1 MMRILVTGANGFVG
15 SALIPI
21 LKSHGHHIRASVRR
35 AGVTPVPDTVVT
47 GEIGPDTDW
56 TKALDGIDAVIH
68 LAARVHQMDDPA
80 DPDLVIGA
88 YRRINVEGTRRLAE
102 AAASAGVRR
111 MVFVSTIKA
120 VTENSGDRPV
130 TEATPP
136 APETAYGISKLE
148 AERAL
153 TAVGARTG
161 LETVILRP
169 PLVYGPGVGANF
181 LRLLALCRHA
191 PPLPLGAIHNRRSLI
206 FVENLAGA
214 ITLCVEHP
222 KAAGGC
228 FLVHD
233 GRTLSTPELIRTLA
247 ATLDRPTRLFSVPP
261 PLLRG
266 ALKLVGK
273 GDAYERLAASLE
285 LDDGALRRGL
295 GWQPFWSQEDGL
307 RLTAEW
313 FNASADLTNGTTNGT
328 TKGTS

>member
-1 MMRILVTGANGFVG
+1 MRIFVTGANGFVG

-21 LKSHGHHIRASVRR
+21 LKSHGHQIRASVRR
-35 AGVTPVPDTVVT
+35 AGITPVPGIAPVPDTVVT
-47 GEIGPDTDW
+47 GDVGPDTDW
-56 TKALDGIDAVIH
+56 ADALRGIDVVVH
-68 LAARVHQMDDPA
+68 LAARVHHMDDPA
-80 DPDLVIGA
+80 DPSLVIEA

-102 AAASAGVRR
+102 SAAAAGVHR

-120 VTENSGDRPV
+120 ITENSGDTPV

-136 APETAYGISKLE
+136 APETPYGISKLE
-148 AERAL
+148 GERAL
-153 TAVGARTG
+153 REVGERTG

-169 PLVYGPGVGANF
+169 PLVYGPFVGANF
-181 LRLLALCRHA
+181 LRLLVLCRNA
-191 PPLPLGAIHNRRSLI
+191 PLLPLGAIHNRRSLI

-214 ITLCVEHP
+214 IALCAEHP
-222 KAAGGC
+222 DAAGGC

-233 GRTLSTPELIRTLA
+233 GKVLSTPELIRTLA
-247 ATLDRPTRLFSVPP
+247 GLMGRPARLFSVPP

-266 ALKLVGK
+266 ALTLVRR

-285 LDDGALRRGL
+285 LDDQHLRRTL

-313 FNASADLTNGTTNGT
+313 FNASADLTNGT
-328 TKGTS
+328 S

>member
-21 LKSHGHHIRASVRR
+21 LKSRGHEIRASVRR
-35 AGVTPVPDTVVT
+35 PGLAPVPDTVVT

-56 TKALDGIDAVIH
+56 ADALSGIDAVIH
-68 LAARVHQMDDPA
+68 LAARVHHMDDPA
-80 DPDLVIGA
+80 DPSLVIEA

-102 AAASAGVRR
+102 SAAAAGVRR

-120 VTENSGDRPV
+120 ITENSGDTPV
-130 TEATPP
+130 TDATPP
-136 APETAYGISKLE
+136 APETPYGISKLE

-153 TAVGARTG
+153 VETGKRNG

-169 PLVYGPGVGANF
+169 PLVYGPGVSANF
-181 LRLLALCRHA
+181 LRLMALCRKA
-191 PPLPLGAIHNRRSLI
+191 LPLPLGAIRNRRSLI

-214 ITLCVEHP
+214 IVCCVEHP
-222 KAAGGC
+222 NAAGGC

-233 GRTLSTPELIRTLA
+233 GKVLSTPELIRKLA
-247 ATLDRPTRLFSVPP
+247 GFMRRPARLLNVPQS
-261 PLLRG
+261 LLRG
-266 ALKLVGK
+266 ALTLVGR
-273 GDAYERLAASLE
+273 GDAYARLAASLE
-285 LDDGALRRGL
+285 LDDGHLRQTL

-313 FNASADLTNGTTNGT
+313 FNASADSTNGT
-328 TKGTS
+328 S

>member
-21 LKSHGHHIRASVRR
+21 LKSHGHQIRASARR
-35 AGVTPVPDTVVT
+35 PGIAPVPDTVVT
-47 GEIGPDTDW
+47 GDVGPDTDW
-56 TKALDGIDAVIH
+56 TNALRGIDAVVH

-80 DPDLVIGA
+80 DPSLVIGA
-88 YRRINVEGTRRLAE
+88 YRRVNVEGTRRLAE
-102 AAASAGVRR
+102 SAASAGVRR

-120 VTENSGDRPV
+120 VTENSGDVLV

-136 APETAYGISKLE
+136 APETPYGISKLE
-148 AERAL
+148 GERAL
-153 TAVGARTG
+153 AQVGERTG

-181 LRLLALCRHA
+181 LRLLALCRNA

-214 ITLCVEHP
+214 IARCVEHP
-222 KAAGGC
+222 AAAGGC

-233 GRTLSTPELIRTLA
+233 GRALSTPELIRTLA
-247 ATLDRPTRLFSVPP
+247 GIMHRPARLFNVPP
-261 PLLRG
+261 SLLRG
-266 ALKLVGK
+266 ALTLVRR
-273 GDAYERLAASLE
+273 GDAFERLAASLE
-285 LDDGALRRGL
+285 LDDRHLRRTL

-313 FNASADLTNGTTNGT
+313 FNASADLTNGT
-328 TKGTS
+328 S

>member
-1 MMRILVTGANGFVG
+1 MMRILITGANGFVG

-21 LKSHGHHIRASVRR
+21 LKSHGHQIRASVRR
-35 AGVTPVPDTVVT
+35 PGITPVPDTVVT

-56 TKALDGIDAVIH
+56 TEALSGIDAVIH
-68 LAARVHQMDDPA
+68 LAARVHHMDNPA
-80 DPDLVIGA
+80 DPSLVIGA
-88 YRRINVEGTRRLAE
+88 YRRVNVEGTRRLAE
-102 AAASAGVRR
+102 SAAAAGVRR

-120 VTENSGDRPV
+120 VTENSGDVPV

-136 APETAYGISKLE
+136 APETPYGISKLE
-148 AERAL
+148 GERAL
-153 TAVGARTG
+153 AQVGERTG

-181 LRLLALCRHA
+181 LRLLVLCRNA
-191 PPLPLGAIHNRRSLI
+191 PPLPLGAIQNRRSLV

-214 ITLCVEHP
+214 IALCVEHP
-222 KAAGGC
+222 GAAGGC

-233 GRTLSTPELIRTLA
+233 GKTLSTPELIRTLA
-247 ATLDRPTRLFSVPP
+247 GIMHRPARLFSIPP

-266 ALKLVGK
+266 ALTLVGRR
-273 GDAYERLAASLE
+273 DAYARLAASLE
-285 LDDGALRRGL
+285 LDDQRLRQTL

-313 FNASADLTNGTTNGT
+313 FNASADLTNGT
-328 TKGTS
+328 S

>member
-21 LKSHGHHIRASVRR
+21 LASRGHRIRASVRR
-35 AGVTPVPDTVVT
+35 PGVTPVPDTVVT

-56 TKALDGIDAVIH
+56 SRALDGIDIVVH

-102 AAASAGVRR
+102 SAAAAGVRR

-120 VTENSGDRPV
+120 VTENSSDTPV
-130 TEATPP
+130 TEETPS
-136 APETAYGISKLE
+136 APETPYGISKLE
-148 AERAL
+148 GEQAL
-153 TAVGARTG
+153 EAVGARTG
-161 LETVILRP
+161 LETVVLRP

-181 LRLLALCRHA
+181 LRLLTICRNAL
-191 PPLPLGAIHNRRSLI
+191 PLPLGAIHNRRSLV

-214 ITLCVEHP
+214 IACCAEHP
-222 KAAGGC
+222 AAAGGR

-233 GRTLSTPELIRTLA
+233 GKPLSTPELIRSLA
-247 ATLDRPTRLFSVPP
+247 AIMDRPARLFSVPP
-261 PLLRG
+261 VLLRG
-266 ALKLVGK
+266 ALTMIGR
-273 GDAYERLAASLE
+273 GDAYDRLAASLE
-285 LDDGALRRGL
+285 LDDRHLRRTL

-313 FNASADLTNGTTNGT
+313 FNASADLTNGT
-328 TKGTS
+328 S

>member
-1 MMRILVTGANGFVG
+1 MMRILITGANGFVG
-15 SALIPI
+15 SSLIPI
-21 LKSHGHHIRASVRR
+21 LKSHGHQIRASVRR
-35 AGVTPVPDTVVT
+35 PGIVSVPDTVVT
-47 GEIGPDTDW
+47 GDVGPDTDW
-56 TKALDGIDAVIH
+56 TQALRGIDAVVH
-68 LAARVHQMDDPA
+68 LAARVHQMDDPP
-80 DPDLVIGA
+80 DPSLVIES
-88 YRRINVEGTRRLAE
+88 YRRINVEGTHRLGE
-102 AAASAGVRR
+102 AAAAAGVRR

-120 VTENSGDRPV
+120 VTENSGDTPV

-136 APETAYGISKLE
+136 VPETPYGISKLE

-153 TAVGARTG
+153 SEVAERTG

-181 LRLLALCRHA
+181 LRLLALCRKA

-214 ITLCVEHP
+214 IARCVEHP
-222 KAAGGC
+222 AAAGEC

-233 GRTLSTPELIRTLA
+233 GKVLSTPELIRTLA
-247 ATLDRPTRLFSVPP
+247 GLMDRPARLFSIPP

-266 ALKLVGK
+266 ALTLVRRR
-273 GDAYERLAASLE
+273 DAYARLAASLE
-285 LDDGALRRGL
+285 LDDRHLRRTL

-313 FNASADLTNGTTNGT
+313 FNASADLTNGT
-328 TKGTS
+328 S